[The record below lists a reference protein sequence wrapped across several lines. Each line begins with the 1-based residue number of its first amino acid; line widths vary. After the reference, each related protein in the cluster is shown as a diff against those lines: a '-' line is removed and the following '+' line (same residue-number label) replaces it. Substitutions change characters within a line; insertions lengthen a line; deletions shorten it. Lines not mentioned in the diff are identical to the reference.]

1 MDANVLFSAAY
12 RSDAGLR
19 KLWRLAGVRIV
30 TSAYAVE
37 EARRNLS
44 QPPQH
49 RELDE
54 LLGCVEVVPT
64 AAPTDHLLFSSVVEL
79 PNKDRPVLLA
89 AIGVGATHLLTGD
102 FWHYMGPY
110 RGKRIQR
117 VLILSPRDYLSL
129 RTRIACP

>member
-12 RSDAGLR
+12 RSDASLR

-30 TSAYAVE
+30 SSAYVVE

-64 AAPTDHLLFSSVVEL
+64 AAPTDHLLFSRVEL

-89 AIGVGATHLLTGD
+89 AISVGTTHLLTGD
-102 FWHYMGPY
+102 FWHYVGPY

-129 RTRIACP
+129 RTQIACP

>member
-1 MDANVLFSAAY
+1 LDANVIFSAAY
-12 RSDAGLR
+12 RSEAGLR
-19 KLWRLAGVRIV
+19 KLWRPPGVRMV

-37 EARRNLS
+37 EARTNLI

-64 AAPTDHLLFSSVVEL
+64 AAPTDHLLFSRVEL